1 MITAEK
7 QRSASSSG
15 ETGCLTCIYGSR
27 FYGIQHLKM
36 KPADTGQSRGGPRAA
51 ALWST
56 LSRLPTDGSNV
67 IASCQTFF
75 EYNDAFARLPPPS
88 WI

>member
-1 MITAEK
+1 MFD
-7 QRSASSSG
+7 
-15 ETGCLTCIYGSR
+15 LLYGSR
-27 FYGIQHLKM
+27 CDGIQHLKM

-51 ALWST
+51 LWPT

-75 EYNDAFARLPPPS
+75 EYNDVFARLPPPS